1 MVLIGQSKIE
11 AGVNNS
17 FYFLSNSASWRGGA
31 IMFFSYSKQDF
42 ISSKSCFIEF
52 MHYNSRNSNKLVP
65 SFRFW
70 ENKAEYGSAI
80 FASTLRQCA
89 RYCANKENISTSNAS
104 TELCCIG
111 KFHFTEHNP
120 VAASG
125 NALHSTSVSEL
136 NFLQAKPGQTIV
148 LDFKFKDSHLQE
160 SYDVFHASVQNI
172 HGNVTIN
179 PFYSYI
185 YERKW

>member
-1 MVLIGQSKIE
+1 MIAAAVFIVNSTNVKVTKIK
-11 AGVNNS
+11 
-17 FYFLSNSASWRGGA
+17 
-31 IMFFSYSKQDF
+31 I
-42 ISSKSCFIEF
+42 SKSLGI
-52 MHYNSRNSNKLVP
+52 
-65 SFRFW
+65 
-70 ENKAEYGSAI
+70 GS
-80 FASTLRQCA
+80 A

-120 VAASG
+120 VAVSG